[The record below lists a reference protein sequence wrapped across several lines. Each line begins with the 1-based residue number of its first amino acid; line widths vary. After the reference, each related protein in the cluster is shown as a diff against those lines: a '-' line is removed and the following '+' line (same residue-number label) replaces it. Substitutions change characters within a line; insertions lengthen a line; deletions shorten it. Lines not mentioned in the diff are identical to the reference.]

1 MYYPGILLKFR
12 RLHTTNNNKLFEVS
26 NRNTSKRYELCSK
39 LTISTPERRRWDES
53 KKTRILDILH
63 TAHFYLCSFPFGR
76 CWSYSTWIYIDSFK
90 AFLDSFS
97 KYFSYLFPF
106 RTSLP
111 LSWNCFQPPESCSSF
126 PIPLIYA
133 KLMFVGFYSFMHS
146 ILSFNFYEGRYFK
159 SNAVRKC

>member
-1 MYYPGILLKFR
+1 MFKVNSKYTRTTSLR
-12 RLHTTNNNKLFEVS
+12 RVRENPYSGQF
-26 NRNTSKRYELCSK
+26 
-39 LTISTPERRRWDES
+39 
-53 KKTRILDILH
+53 
-63 TAHFYLCSFPFGR
+63 AHCTLYLCSFPFGR

-133 KLMFVGFYSFMHS
+133 KLMFVGFYSFIHS